1 MILYLTKNSHES
13 LSLVIF
19 DQYDYGIYC
28 IEQGLTNFFYKMSLL
43 TILEFAGRMM
53 FVATTQLY
61 MLL

>member
-43 TILEFAGRMM
+43 TILEFAGRTM